1 MKKKVF
7 SALTA
12 ALLSVSI
19 LAGCS
24 QDTKETA
31 KKTDDKKKETVAVTL
46 NEVAHSIFYAPM
58 YVAIEEG
65 YFEEE
70 GIDLKLVTGFGADKT
85 MTAVLSSQAD
95 IGFMGSESSIYT
107 YNEGAKDYVVNFA
120 QLTQRA
126 GNFLVSREPL
136 EDFQWTDLKGKTVLG
151 GRKGGMPEMVF
162 EYILKQNGIDPEKDL
177 TINRN
182 IDFGS
187 TAAAFSGGQ
196 GDFTVEFE
204 PGATTLEASDKG
216 YVVASLGKDSGYVPY
231 TAFSARKS
239 YIEENPDV
247 IQGFTDALQK
257 GMDYVNS
264 HTSEEIAKI
273 IQPQFKENDLE
284 TITTIVS
291 RYHEQ
296 ETWKE
301 DLIFNEESFELL
313 QDILEDAGYRVGL
326 LGTIE
331 QFDGEKSIPSVHTTP
346 DAVCLHR
353 ELGRMRENGCDIC
366 VMEVS
371 SQALK
376 LERTYGIMFDI
387 GIFLNLGKDHISRF
401 EHSDEA
407 EYLECKRKLFLQSDF
422 GVGNR
427 DDKRYDAV
435 FRDTPCRK
443 ITYGIR
449 SGRFRAENIFTDTW
463 VDGRPGVIFT
473 QDKTEYAI
481 PVPGEYTVY
490 NALAAIA
497 VCRMM
502 GVDKEKIRKTLRQF
516 SVKGRAEFIKIPGGA
531 VAVIDYAHN
540 AMSLKSFLDTMRK
553 YRPHRLITVFG
564 CGGGRAKDRRYE
576 MGRVSG
582 LLSDL
587 TVITSDNPRWEN
599 PEDIMEDIE
608 EGIRETKG
616 DYIKIPDRRKAVDF
630 AVGMAREGDIIVVAG
645 KGHET
650 YQEIQGIKY
659 EMDERRLV
667 EEACMHRSA

>member
-1 MKKKVF
+1 MKLSGLLHTIAYERLEGTKEIPNTEVTGVF
-7 SALTA
+7 SNSRDVIPGSIFVCIRGSVCDGITYGREAIEKGA
-12 ALLSVSI
+12 ALVAAPKEQKEELKAILKAGNECAGILVEDEREALSV
-19 LAGCS
+19 LA
-24 QDTKETA
+24 A
-31 KKTDDKKKETVAVTL
+31 A
-46 NEVAHSIFYAPM
+46 Y
-58 YVAIEEG
+58 EG
-65 YFEEE
+65 YPAESLVMI
-70 GIDLKLVTGFGADKT
+70 GVTGT
-85 MTAVLSSQAD
+85 
-95 IGFMGSESSIYT
+95 
-107 YNEGAKDYVVNFA
+107 
-120 QLTQRA
+120 
-126 GNFLVSREPL
+126 
-136 EDFQWTDLKGKTVLG
+136 KGKT
-151 GRKGGMPEMVF
+151 
-162 EYILKQNGIDPEKDL
+162 
-177 TINRN
+177 T
-182 IDFGS
+182 
-187 TAAAFSGGQ
+187 TA
-196 GDFTVEFE
+196 
-204 PGATTLEASDKG
+204 
-216 YVVASLGKDSGYVPY
+216 YMI
-231 TAFSARKS
+231 R
-239 YIEENPDV
+239 
-247 IQGFTDALQK
+247 
-257 GMDYVNS
+257 
-264 HTSEEIAKI
+264 H
-273 IQPQFKENDLE
+273 
-284 TITTIVS
+284 
-291 RYHEQ
+291 
-296 ETWKE
+296 
-301 DLIFNEESFELL
+301 
-313 QDILEDAGYRVGL
+313 ILEDAGYRVGL

-667 EEACMHRSA
+667 EEACMHRSS